1 MPQYLC
7 GWNFLSP
14 PFTGSICGHGNW
26 PKYWV
31 EWSASLFSNL
41 PKVNV
46 DAPLDNAER
55 QRLQDQYAEIA
66 ALAGALAH
74 EIRNPLS
81 TISMNLELLSED
93 IDESD
98 VPQRERMLTKV
109 GRVQRECGHLQEI
122 LEAFLQFAR
131 VGELELIDADLNQV
145 VSEFIEFFQA
155 NAAESGIEIS
165 PHLASNLPSVKID
178 RSLMRQVLLNLALNA
193 QQAMPDGG
201 RIELQTLL
209 QGDAVLLVMIDNGAG
224 MQPRTL
230 EKVFEVFYS
239 TKSDGSGLGLPTV
252 RKIVNA
258 HHGTISCESE
268 VGRGTRFQISLPPA

>member
-1 MPQYLC
+1 M
-7 GWNFLSP
+7 
-14 PFTGSICGHGNW
+14 
-26 PKYWV
+26 
-31 EWSASLFSNL
+31 
-41 PKVNV
+41 
-46 DAPLDNAER
+46 DAPLDNSER

-66 ALAGALAH
+66 GLAGALAH

-98 VPQRERMLTKV
+98 VPQRERMLTKI
-109 GRVQRECGHLQEI
+109 GRVQSECGHLQEI

-131 VGELELIDADLNQV
+131 VGELDLIEADLNLIV
-145 VSEFIEFFQA
+145 TDFIDFFQA
-155 NAAESGIEIS
+155 NAAESGLEIS
-165 PHLASNLPSVKID
+165 PHLASDLPQVKLD
-178 RSLMRQVLLNLALNA
+178 RSLIRQVLLNLALNA

-201 RIELQTLL
+201 RIELQTLR
-209 QGDAVLLVMIDNGAG
+209 QDDAVLLVMIDNGAG
-224 MQPRTL
+224 MPARTR
-230 EKVFEVFYS
+230 ERIFDVFYS
-239 TKSDGSGLGLPTV
+239 TKSGGSGLGLPTV